1 MTRAPKHSSA
11 AIALC
16 VGLSWGLSWPA
27 SAGAQTVGELKQEL
41 DAMKRQMRQMQEML
55 ERQERL
61 IKKLETTPAAA
72 SAPPPAAA
80 PATQTA
86 APATAL
92 DRALEEAK
100 ASAPPKPAGTAPGEA
115 PLIPPP
121 AIASTSLGATGANLR
136 LIDISMDTLMA
147 AGTSTATDDEIA
159 ELQGGGHD
167 PNKRGFTLQQ
177 AELSMSGAVDP
188 YFTGEA
194 HIVFTPD
201 AVELEEAFATTQALP
216 YGLQVEAGQFL
227 TEFGRINP
235 THPHQWA
242 WIDQPVVNS
251 RFFGPD
257 GLRNP
262 GVRVGWLAPLPW
274 FSQVHLGAQNAGGE
288 TAVSFLGE
296 DDSGHGHAHGEEE
309 EGEEPTTVGLRPA
322 FGRDIQNLGDL
333 LYLTRWENAFT
344 LTDSTTALVGG
355 SAVFGPNDS
364 GPSGRTT
371 IYGGDLTVKWR
382 PSSNFRGWPYVTW
395 QSEVMA
401 RDFKA
406 DAVRDPAE
414 QLDLPGTTLDD
425 WGLYSQLLWGF
436 RYGWAAGLRF
446 EYATGSGPSVGGR
459 ENDPNR
465 ANRYRVSP
473 LLSWNPT
480 EFSRLRLQ
488 YNYDNTDFLEEG
500 DASTVWLGLE
510 ILFGQHPAH
519 RY

>member
-1 MTRAPKHSSA
+1 MRGTARSTA
-11 AIALC
+11 AAVVLAM
-16 VGLSWGLSWPA
+16 GLSMPA
-27 SAGAQTVGELKQEL
+27 SVAAQTVGELKQEL

-61 IKKLETTPAAA
+61 IKKLESTPA
-72 SAPPPAAA
+72 
-80 PATQTA
+80 TTA
-86 APATAL
+86 APSAAPKPTETASTPGSAL
-92 DRALEEAK
+92 DRALEDAT
-100 ASAPPKPAGTAPGEA
+100 ASAPPAVSAGTAAATPA
-115 PLIPPP
+115 PPP

-136 LIDISMDTLMA
+136 LIDLAMDTMMA
-147 AGTSTATDDEIA
+147 VGTSTATDDEIA

-167 PNKRGFTLQQ
+167 PNRRGFTLQQ
-177 AELSMSGAVDP
+177 AELSLSGAVDP

-235 THPHQWA
+235 THPHQWP
-242 WIDQPVVNS
+242 WIDQPVVSS

-296 DDSGHGHAHGEEE
+296 EGGGHAHEHGGEEE

-355 SAVFGPNDS
+355 SALFGPNDS

-401 RDFKA
+401 RDFEA
-406 DAVRDPAE
+406 DAVHHEQENLPAAH
-414 QLDLPGTTLDD
+414 LDD
-425 WGLYSQLLWGF
+425 WGLYTQLLWGF
-436 RYGWAAGLRF
+436 HYRWATGLRF

-465 ANRYRVSP
+465 SDRVRLSP
-473 LLSWNPT
+473 LLTWNPT

-488 YNYDNTDFLEEG
+488 YNYDHADFLEDT

>member
-1 MTRAPKHSSA
+1 
-11 AIALC
+11 
-16 VGLSWGLSWPA
+16 
-27 SAGAQTVGELKQEL
+27 
-41 DAMKRQMRQMQEML
+41 
-55 ERQERL
+55 
-61 IKKLETTPAAA
+61 
-72 SAPPPAAA
+72 
-80 PATQTA
+80 
-86 APATAL
+86 
-92 DRALEEAK
+92 
-100 ASAPPKPAGTAPGEA
+100 
-115 PLIPPP
+115 
-121 AIASTSLGATGANLR
+121 
-136 LIDISMDTLMA
+136 MDTMTA
-147 AGTSTATDDEIA
+147 VGTSTATDDELA

-167 PNKRGFTLQQ
+167 PNRRGFTLQQ
-177 AELSMSGAVDP
+177 TELSLSGAVDP

-194 HIVFTPD
+194 HIIFTPD
-201 AVELEEAFATTQALP
+201 VVELEEAFATTQALP

-235 THPHQWA
+235 THPHQWP

-288 TAVSFLGE
+288 TAVSFLGDE
-296 DDSGHGHAHGEEE
+296 GGGHAHDHGGEEE

-344 LTDSTTALVGG
+344 LSDSTTALVGG

-401 RDFKA
+401 RDFEA
-406 DAVRDPAE
+406 NAVNDPAE
-414 QLDLPGTTLDD
+414 QLDLPATTLQD

-436 RYGWAAGLRF
+436 HYRWAAGLRF

-465 ANRYRVSP
+465 ADRYRVSP
-473 LLSWNPT
+473 LVTWNPT

-488 YNYDNTDFLEEG
+488 YNYDHADWL
-500 DASTVWLGLE
+500 DDPDQSTVWLGLE

>member
-1 MTRAPKHSSA
+1 MLAM
-11 AIALC
+11 
-16 VGLSWGLSWPA
+16 GLSWPA
-27 SAGAQTVGELKQEL
+27 QTGAQTVGELKQEL

-61 IKKLETTPAAA
+61 IEKLEARPAATGA
-72 SAPPPAAA
+72 TAAPPKPTA
-80 PATQTA
+80 TA

-92 DRALEEAK
+92 DRALEEAR
-100 ASAPPKPAGTAPGEA
+100 ASAPPPAAGPTTPGTSPG
-115 PLIPPP
+115 P
-121 AIASTSLGATGANLR
+121 AIASTPLGATGANLR
-136 LIDISMDTLMA
+136 LIDLAMDTMVA
-147 AGTSTATDDEIA
+147 VGASTATDE
-159 ELQGGGHD
+159 ELGQLQGGGHD
-167 PNKRGFTLQQ
+167 PNRRGFTLQQ
-177 AELSMSGAVDP
+177 AELSLSGAVDP

-216 YGLQVEAGQFL
+216 YGLQIQAGQFL
-227 TEFGRINP
+227 TDFGRINP
-235 THPHQWA
+235 THPHQWP

-262 GVRVGWLAPLPW
+262 GVRLGWLAPLPW

-288 TAVSFLGE
+288 TAVSFLG
-296 DDSGHGHAHGEEE
+296 DTGGGHDHAHGDAEVDD
-309 EGEEPTTVGLRPA
+309 EPTTVGLRPA
-322 FGRDIQNLGDL
+322 FGRDVSDLGDL

-344 LTDSTTALVGG
+344 LTDSTTALLGG
-355 SAVFGPNDS
+355 SALFGPNDS
-364 GPSGRTT
+364 GPTGRTT
-371 IYGGDLTVKWR
+371 IYGGDLTVKWL

-401 RDFKA
+401 RNFKA
-406 DAVRDPAE
+406 NAVHDPHE
-414 QLDLPGTTLDD
+414 DLDLPPATLDD
-425 WGLYSQLLWGF
+425 WGFYSQLLWGF
-436 RYGWAAGLRF
+436 HYGWATGVRF

-459 ENDPNR
+459 QNDPNR
-465 ANRYRVSP
+465 ADRLRVSP
-473 LLSWNPT
+473 LLTWNPT

-488 YNYDNTDFLEEG
+488 YNYDHADWLS
-500 DASTVWLGLE
+500 DPDQSTVWLGLE

>member
-1 MTRAPKHSSA
+1 MRSTARSTA
-11 AIALC
+11 AAAVLAM
-16 VGLSWGLSWPA
+16 GLSLPA
-27 SAGAQTVGELKQEL
+27 AAGAQSVAELEKEL
-41 DAMKRQMRQMQEML
+41 EAMKRQMRQMQEML

-61 IKKLETTPAAA
+61 IQKL
-72 SAPPPAAA
+72 S
-80 PATQTA
+80 ATQTA
-86 APATAL
+86 APSHAGHDHPETAARPDAAL
-92 DRALEEAK
+92 DRAREDAT
-100 ASAPPKPAGTAPGEA
+100 ASAPLAVQHAPTPA
-115 PLIPPP
+115 PPP
-121 AIASTSLGATGANLR
+121 AMASTPLGKTGANLR
-136 LIDISMDTLMA
+136 LIDIAMNTMVA
-147 AGTSTATDDEIA
+147 TGTSTATDDEIA
-159 ELQGGGHD
+159 ELQGGAHD
-167 PNKRGFTLQQ
+167 PIRRGFTLQQ

-216 YGLQVEAGQFL
+216 YGLQIEAGQFL

-235 THPHQWA
+235 THPHEWP
-242 WIDQPVVNS
+242 WIDQPVVSS

-274 FSQVHLGAQNAGGE
+274 FSQLHLGAQNAGGE
-288 TAVSFLGE
+288 TTVSFLG
-296 DDSGHGHAHGEEE
+296 DDDGGHAHG
-309 EGEEPTTVGLRPA
+309 GDADDEPTTVGLRPA
-322 FGRDIQNLGDL
+322 FGRDVRNLGDL

-355 SAVFGPNDS
+355 SALFGPNDS

-406 DAVRDPAE
+406 DAVHQSHENLPAAH
-414 QLDLPGTTLDD
+414 LDD
-425 WGLYSQLLWGF
+425 WGLYTQLLWGF
-436 RYGWAAGLRF
+436 RYRWATGLRF

-459 ENDPNR
+459 EHDPNR
-465 ANRYRVSP
+465 ADRIRVSP
-473 LLSWNPT
+473 LVVWNPT

-488 YNYDNTDFLEEG
+488 YNYDHADFLADT